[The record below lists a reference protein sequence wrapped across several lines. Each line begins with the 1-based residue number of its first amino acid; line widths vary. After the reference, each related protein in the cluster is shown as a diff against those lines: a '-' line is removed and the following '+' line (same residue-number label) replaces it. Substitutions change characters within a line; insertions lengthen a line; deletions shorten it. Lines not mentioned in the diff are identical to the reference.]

1 MNLRNKKILL
11 ISPEPWDHI
20 FVSKHHYAIHLS
32 KLGNTVFF
40 LNPPSTTNSLKETEF
55 QNVFSVTYLGF
66 PQGLRFYPKFLQR
79 FFIKRKFNELHDLC
93 KTEFDIVWSFDNSV
107 FFDFSA
113 LPNAVLK
120 LSHIVDLNQNFQVER
135 AATTADY
142 CFCTTDLIKGSLL
155 KFSTKVTKINHG
167 FNQPKDGIESLPL
180 IGTSPI
186 KTLYAGNLAMPF
198 IDWIIILKVVIDN
211 PNVDF
216 IFIGPNKDKTAGNLN
231 YDKAKRQLFEE
242 DNAFFMGR
250 INSDEL
256 LRYQKAADIL
266 LLAYQEDHHADQSN
280 PHKMM
285 EYLGSGKMIVSTF
298 TSEYTDL
305 AKKEYFLMSD
315 KNAELPILFK
325 KTVSELQF
333 WNSSEKMALRRS
345 FAQDNTYSK
354 QIARIEACIAK

>member
-1 MNLRNKKILL
+1 MNLRNKNILL

-20 FVSKHHYAIHLS
+20 FVSKHHYAIHLAR
-32 KLGNTVFF
+32 LGNAVFF
-40 LNPPSTTNSLKETEF
+40 LNPPSTNISLKETEF

-79 FFIKRKFNELHDLC
+79 FFIKKKFNELHDLC

-113 LPNAVLK
+113 LPTTVLK

-142 CFCTTDLIKGSLL
+142 CFCTTDLIKNNLL
-155 KFSTKVTKINHG
+155 KFNTKVTKINHG
-167 FNQPKDGIESLPL
+167 FNQPKNEIEPIPL
-180 IGTSPI
+180 VGTSSI
-186 KTLYAGNLAMPF
+186 KALYAGNLAMPF
-198 IDWIIILKVVIDN
+198 IDWDIIFKVVIDN
-211 PNVDF
+211 PKVDF
-216 IFIGPNKDKTAGNLN
+216 IFIGPDRDRISDNLDN
-231 YDKAKRQLFEE
+231 DKAKQQLFER
-242 DNAFFMGR
+242 DNVFFVGR
-250 INSDEL
+250 ISADEL
-256 LRYQKAADIL
+256 LKYQKAADIL
-266 LLAYQEDHHADQSN
+266 LLAYQEDHREDQAN

-298 TSEYTDL
+298 TSEYTEL
-305 AKKEYFLMSD
+305 AKKQYFLMSD

-325 KTVSELQF
+325 KTVSELKF
-333 WNSSEKMALRRS
+333 WNSSEKMALRKS